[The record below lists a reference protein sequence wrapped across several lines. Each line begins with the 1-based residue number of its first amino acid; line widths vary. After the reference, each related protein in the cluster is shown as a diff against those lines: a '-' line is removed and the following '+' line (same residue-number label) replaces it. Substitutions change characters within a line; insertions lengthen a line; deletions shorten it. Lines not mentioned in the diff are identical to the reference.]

1 MILTDFLIFYRLAFF
16 CVFLFAPDGRMNSA
30 FQPVHV
36 TITMV
41 ALADF
46 SHNAL
51 FSIWA
56 IKSFAELI
64 QHRQQGLGQ
73 VSPGLPNDIGG
84 HRFVIGLGNRTGDA
98 GHGVRIAA

>member
-1 MILTDFLIFYRLAFF
+1 MLTVLLDFYQLAFF
-16 CVFLFAPDGRMNSA
+16 WVFLFAPNGGMDGA
-30 FQPVHV
+30 IQPVHV
-36 TITMV
+36 PIAEV
-41 ALADF
+41 APADF
-46 SHNAL
+46 SDNAL

-73 VSPGLPNDIGG
+73 VLPGLPNDIGR

-98 GHGVRIAA
+98 GHGVRVTA